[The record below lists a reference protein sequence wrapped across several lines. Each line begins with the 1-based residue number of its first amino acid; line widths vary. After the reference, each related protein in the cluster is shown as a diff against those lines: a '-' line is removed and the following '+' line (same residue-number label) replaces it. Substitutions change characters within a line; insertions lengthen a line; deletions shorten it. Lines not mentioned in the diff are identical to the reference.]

1 MVEQRVLVIQ
11 PFVKWGPNKK
21 NTKPELQIQEAESLV
36 HSIQNWKAQHS
47 IKVPLQS
54 LSKKT
59 VFGKGKLDEIK
70 SLIAASKTRGN
81 PFTSVFVSVE
91 ILSFAQ
97 KQFLTNELQLL
108 ILDRY
113 SVVVQ
118 ILRKHATS
126 TESKIQVALAEIP
139 YIWNHLKECN
149 ISNSKTTSYLS
160 ESQKQLLKIREKK
173 LRNALE
179 NVRNHRKLLRNKRT
193 QKGIP
198 VVAVIGYTN
207 AGKTSLIKALT
218 NDSRLVPRN
227 QLFATLDVTSHS
239 GFLPSKLKVIYMDT
253 VGFMSDLPTELFECF
268 ISTLEDVVLSDVII
282 HVQDVSHENVNEQRN
297 HVENTLKK
305 LYQTIE
311 DNCKKIPPVINVGNK
326 MDLASKYSDE
336 NMITVSS
343 KTLHGLNQLLTAI
356 EENILIE
363 TDRKKIVLRVTNG
376 GPEVSWLYKN
386 GAVTSV
392 KADENNSNYLLV
404 QVVINNVSMHK
415 FKTIFLAKK

>member
-36 HSIQNWKAQHS
+36 HSIQNWKAQQS

-54 LSKKT
+54 LSKKA

-70 SLIAASKTRGN
+70 SLIAASKASGK

-97 KQFLTNELQLL
+97 KQFLTNELKLL

-118 ILRKHATS
+118 ILRKHAIS

-149 ISNSKTTSYLS
+149 ISNSKTYSYLS
-160 ESQKQLLKIREKK
+160 ESQKHLLKIREKK
-173 LRNALE
+173 LRNELE

-198 VVAVIGYTN
+198 VVSVIGYTN

-239 GFLPSKLKVIYMDT
+239 GFLPSKLQVIYMDT

-268 ISTLEDVVLSDVII
+268 IATLEDVVLSDVII
-282 HVQDVSHENVNEQRN
+282 HVQDVSHENVTEQRN

-305 LYQTIE
+305 LFHSIE
-311 DNCKKIPPVINVGNK
+311 DNSKKIPPVINVGNK
-326 MDLASKYSDE
+326 LDLVSEYSGE
-336 NMITVSS
+336 NIISVSS
-343 KTLHGLNQLLTAI
+343 KTLHGLNQLLTSI

-363 TDRKKIVLRVTNG
+363 TDRKKVILRVTNG

-404 QVVINNVSMHK
+404 QVLINNASMHK